1 VPLHALLRLT
11 NGRSKHIIGSIA
23 TTARTARA
31 PLSLEATI
39 DALRTDPDLAE
50 GFVAWRELPAQDAR
64 YAPFPMTADGRL
76 IDALQ
81 RRGIDRLYTHQGE
94 AFAAVMQ
101 RNNVVVVTPTAS
113 GKTLCYNLPVLQ
125 TILDDPEARALYLFP
140 TKALAQDQMQE
151 LHGLITDLEVDIKTF
166 TYDGDTPGDARR
178 KVRAAGH
185 IVVTNPDMLHT
196 GILPHHTKWM
206 KLFENLRY
214 VVIDEL
220 HQYRGVF
227 GSHVANVIRRLHRVC
242 RFYGSE
248 PLFICCSATIANP
261 RELAE
266 ALVRRPVVQIDNNG
280 APSGRKVVAV
290 YNPPVVNRELGIRQ
304 SSVNAAR
311 TIGERLLRAGVQT
324 IVFAPSRVRVELLL
338 RYLREALRQRI
349 GEPPKVEGYRG
360 GYLPNERRAVERGLR
375 DGRIRGVVATNA
387 LELGVD
393 IGGLDAAVLTGY
405 PGTLASAWQ
414 QIGRAGR
421 RQGLAFAAVVASS
434 SPLNQYVASHPE
446 YLFETPPES
455 GLIDADN
462 LLVRISHMK
471 CAAFEVPFDEAAL
484 GIEPKAGGEDFGP
497 LARELLDMLSD
508 EGVLVKAGGRY
519 HWMTE
524 TFPAEGVSLRSAA
537 IDNFV
542 IIEQGPKP
550 RVIGEMD
557 RPSAPLLIHDE
568 AIYLHGGQQ
577 YHVDRLDWHEKK
589 AYVRKVDVDYYTD
602 ANLAVDLEV
611 LESFDRSPQPG
622 CEAEHGEV
630 AVREVATIFKKIKLE
645 TNENV
650 GWGRISIPEESRHT
664 TGYWFSLDEDAIE
677 GLARSELQDGLWG
690 MAHVL
695 RHLAPM
701 FLMCDPR
708 DLQAVAQVRSPFTER
723 PTLFLYENQPGG
735 VGMAAKLFEIHAE
748 LIAAAAD
755 LVDGCRCPGGC
766 PGCVGPSIG
775 DHGAN
780 KRAAA
785 VLLQRLC
792 GRPRADRNTEAQR
805 HGGRVGGLARD
816 LSASP
821 ARGPQSNGDET
832 TEARRQGGRVGGLA
846 DDLSAS
852 PAWRSH
858 ANGDEEGRRAA
869 AAQA

>member
-1 VPLHALLRLT
+1 M
-11 NGRSKHIIGSIA
+11 
-23 TTARTARA
+23 
-31 PLSLEATI
+31 SLE
-39 DALRTDPDLAE
+39 DALGALRSDPELAE
-50 GFVAWRELPAQDAR
+50 GFVEWREQPAREPR
-64 YAPFPMTADGRL
+64 YAPFPLNVEQRL
-76 IDALQ
+76 VGALA
-81 RRGIDRLYTHQGE
+81 RRGIDRLYTHQAQ
-94 AFAAVMQ
+94 AFAAVGQ
-101 RNNVVVVTPTAS
+101 RQNVVVVTPTAS

-125 TILDDPEARALYLFP
+125 SILDDPEARALYLFP

-151 LHGLITDLEVDIKTF
+151 LHGLITELEVDIKTF

-227 GSHVANVIRRLHRVC
+227 GSHVANVVRRLHRVC
-242 RFYGSE
+242 RFYGAD
-248 PLFICCSATIANP
+248 PVFICCSATIANP

-266 ALVRRPVVQIDNNG
+266 QIVRRPVALVDDNG
-280 APSGRKVVAV
+280 APAGPKVVAI
-290 YNPPVVNRELGIRQ
+290 YNPPVVNRELGIRE
-304 SSVNAAR
+304 SAVAAR
-311 TIGERLLRAGVQT
+311 SIGERLLTSGVQT

-338 RYLREALRQRI
+338 RYLREALHQRI

-393 IGGLDAAVLTGY
+393 VGGLDAAVLTGY
-405 PGTLASAWQ
+405 PGSLASAWQ

-421 RQGLAFAAVVASS
+421 RQGLAFAALVTSS

-446 YLFETPPES
+446 YLFETSPEA
-455 GLIDADN
+455 GLVDPDN

-471 CAAFEVPFDEAAL
+471 CAAFEVPFEESAL
-484 GIEPKAGGEDFGP
+484 DREPAPGGEDFGP
-497 LARELLDMLSD
+497 MARALLDMLSE

-542 IIEQGPKP
+542 IIEQAAKP

-568 AIYLHGGQQ
+568 AIYLHGGQH

-611 LESFDRSPQPG
+611 LEPFDRASQSG
-622 CEAEHGEV
+622 CAAYHGEV

-650 GWGRISIPEESRHT
+650 GWGRINIPEESRHT
-664 TGYWFSLDEDAIE
+664 TAYWFSLDEDATD

-695 RHLAPM
+695 RHLAPI

-735 VGMAAKLFEIHAE
+735 VGMAPRLFEMHGRLIEAALE
-748 LIAAAAD
+748 LVAR
-755 LVDGCRCPGGC
+755 CRCEGGC
-766 PGCVGPSIG
+766 PGCVGPTIG

-780 KRAAA
+780 KRAAL
-785 VLLQRLC
+785 VLLRRLC
-792 GRPRADRNTEAQR
+792 PHPRSNGNTEAQSHR
-805 HGGRVGGLARD
+805 GREMEGAVEAAPSRPADRSGEHDLPRAPLA
-816 LSASP
+816 
-821 ARGPQSNGDET
+821 AR
-832 TEARRQGGRVGGLA
+832 
-846 DDLSAS
+846 
-852 PAWRSH
+852 
-858 ANGDEEGRRAA
+858 
-869 AAQA
+869 

>member
-1 VPLHALLRLT
+1 M
-11 NGRSKHIIGSIA
+11 
-23 TTARTARA
+23 
-31 PLSLEATI
+31 SLESTLA
-39 DALRTDPDLAE
+39 ALRRDPELAGGWVE
-50 GFVAWRELPAQDAR
+50 WRELPAQEAR
-64 YAPFPMTADGRL
+64 YAPFPIRADPRL
-76 IDALQ
+76 IESLL
-81 RRGIDRLYTHQGE
+81 RRGIEQLYTHQAE

-101 RNNVVVVTPTAS
+101 QRNVVVVTPTAS
-113 GKTLCYNLPVLQ
+113 GKTLCYNLPVVQ
-125 TILDDPEARALYLFP
+125 SILERPEARALYLFP

-151 LHGLITDLEVDIKTF
+151 LHALVTDLEVDIKTL

-178 KVRAAGH
+178 KVREAGH

-242 RFYGSE
+242 RFYGSD

-261 RELAE
+261 AELAE
-266 ALVRRPVVQIDNNG
+266 SLVRRPVVKIDNNG
-280 APSGRKVVAV
+280 APRGEKIVAV

-311 TIGERLLRAGVQT
+311 AIGSRLLRAGVQT

-338 RYLREALRQRI
+338 RYLRESLSQRV
-349 GEPPKVEGYRG
+349 GDAPLVEGYRG

-375 DGRIRGVVATNA
+375 EGRIRGVVATNA

-421 RQGLAFAAVVASS
+421 RQGPAFSVVIASS

-446 YLFETPPES
+446 YLFDTSPEA
-455 GLIDADN
+455 GLIDPDN

-471 CAAFEVPFDEAAL
+471 CAAFEVPFEEQAL
-484 GIEPKAGGEDFGP
+484 ERTPATGGEDFGP
-497 LARELLDMLSD
+497 EARELLDLLSS
-508 EGVLVKAGGRY
+508 EGVLVRAGGRY
-519 HWMTE
+519 HWMAE
-524 TFPAEGVSLRSAA
+524 AFPAEGVSLRSAA

-550 RVIGEMD
+550 RVIGELD
-557 RPSAPLLIHDE
+557 RAAAPLLIHDE

-577 YHVDRLDWHEKK
+577 YHVDRLDWQEKK
-589 AYVRKVDVDYYTD
+589 AYVRLVDVDYYTD

-611 LESFDRSPQPG
+611 LDSFERAPARG
-622 CEAEHGEV
+622 CAVEHGEV
-630 AVREVATIFKKIKLE
+630 AVREVATIFKKIKFD

-650 GWGRISIPEESRHT
+650 GWGRISIPEQSRHT
-664 TGYWFSLDEDAIE
+664 TGYWFALDEGAVDQ
-677 GLARSELQDGLWG
+677 LVRTELQDGLWG
-690 MAHVL
+690 MAHLL
-695 RHLAPM
+695 RNLAPI

-708 DLQAVAQVRSPFTER
+708 DLQAVAQVRSPFTGR

-735 VGMAAKLFEIHAE
+735 VGMARRLFEIHGQLMRAALE
-748 LIAAAAD
+748 L
-755 LVDGCRCPGGC
+755 VERCICPSGC

-775 DHGAN
+775 DNDTN
-780 KRAAA
+780 KRAA
-785 VLLQRLC
+785 VTLLGRLC
-792 GRPRADRNTEAQR
+792 ELRAPANA
-805 HGGRVGGLARD
+805 
-816 LSASP
+816 P
-821 ARGPQSNGDET
+821 AR
-832 TEARRQGGRVGGLA
+832 A
-846 DDLSAS
+846 
-852 PAWRSH
+852 
-858 ANGDEEGRRAA
+858 
-869 AAQA
+869 